1 MQQPSYPQQNKEQH
15 KINFN
20 EMDNDTADLIKKLV
34 KDDGN
39 TIGVF
44 NQNNQNINENNC
56 VTNDNKNK
64 NTEDCNSFKNNT
76 LDFN

>member
-1 MQQPSYPQQNKEQH
+1 MQQPFYPQQNKEHQ

-20 EMDNDTADLIKKLV
+20 GMDNESADLIKKLV
-34 KDDGN
+34 KEDGN

-44 NQNNQNINENNC
+44 NQNNQNNNENNYSMH
-56 VTNDNKNK
+56 DNKNK
-64 NTEDCNSFKNNT
+64 ILDDCNSYKNNT